1 MQLFSSWTGS
11 DFLLFYIAL
20 LGFSTFA
27 AWWMPAHLRS
37 GGRRGDSADAE
48 SLALLAGGRERFA
61 DALLADLYVRGGLA
75 PGEAGTLS
83 VADPRLPCTP
93 AGRAVLAFE
102 GPLSL
107 KEARA
112 VLDAHAERLAA
123 RLQRGG
129 LLLRPGEVASLRW
142 ISVAPFAALFMIG
155 FYRERAGSALGEPTG
170 FLIALMVLTVV
181 IALIRF
187 FMIDPRTKAG
197 IAEVARHK
205 AAAQRFARAPRPDEV
220 SMAVALF
227 GTAVLVGTPWEPVH
241 ALRQQGSNG
250 DSSGGDSG
258 GDSSSDSGGGDG
270 GGGCGGCGG

>member
-75 PGEAGTLS
+75 PDEAGTLS
-83 VADPRLPCTP
+83 VTDPRLPSTP

-102 GPLSL
+102 GPLTL

-112 VLDAHAERLAA
+112 LLDAHAERLAA
-123 RLQRGG
+123 RLQRSG
-129 LLLRPGEVASLRW
+129 LLLRPDEVSRLRW
-142 ISVAPFAALFMIG
+142 LSVAPFAALLMIG

-170 FLIALMVLTVV
+170 FLIALMGLTAV

-187 FMIDPRTKAG
+187 FMSDPRTQAG
-197 IAEVARHK
+197 IAEVAHHK
-205 AAAQRFARAPRPDEV
+205 AAAQRYARAPRPDEV

-241 ALRQQGSNG
+241 ALRQQGG
-250 DSSGGDSG
+250 QQRQQRR
-258 GDSSSDSGGGDG
+258 
-270 GGGCGGCGG
+270 

>member
-83 VADPRLPCTP
+83 VTDPRLPSTP

-102 GPLSL
+102 GPLTL

-112 VLDAHAERLAA
+112 LLDAHAERLAA
-123 RLQRGG
+123 RLQRSG
-129 LLLRPGEVASLRW
+129 LLLRPDEVSRLRW
-142 ISVAPFAALFMIG
+142 LSVAPFAALLMIG

-170 FLIALMVLTVV
+170 FLIALMGLTAV

-187 FMIDPRTKAG
+187 FMIDTRTQAG
-197 IAEVARHK
+197 IAEVAHHK

-241 ALRQQGSNG
+241 ALRQQGGSS